1 MFLRDWKK
9 LTFYYFADEYINFN
23 SLVTDLFKI
32 YKTRIWMSAI
42 NPASFQT
49 PLGGVQIPG
58 GLNPTAPSA
67 FSPDVDQYSN
77 RRAQRQQPTPA
88 SMGPIQPAFGT
99 FDHTWNAQRN
109 VNGTNGM
116 AMPQLY
122 GQPFS
127 GHDLDVRQ
135 GDQYPL
141 DYRQGL
147 SQVLGMNS
155 SFSPSGYAPPNL
167 HHSASFNSRPDS
179 SNSGQHPQMP
189 GRDWHQSF
197 QDLSLGH

>member
-1 MFLRDWKK
+1 M
-9 LTFYYFADEYINFN
+9 TFYYFADEYINFN

-58 GLNPTAPSA
+58 GLNPAGPNT
-67 FSPDVDQYSN
+67 FSTDVDQYPN
-77 RRAQRQQPTPA
+77 RRPQRQQPPSA
-88 SMGPIQPAFGT
+88 SAGPIQPAFGA
-99 FDHTWNAQRN
+99 FDHTWNSQRN
-109 VNGTNGM
+109 GNGTNGI
-116 AMPQLY
+116 AMSQLY

-127 GHDLDVRQ
+127 GHDLDTRQ
-135 GDQYPL
+135 IDQYPL

-147 SQVLGMNS
+147 SQVLGLNS
-155 SFSPSGYAPPNL
+155 SFNASGYGSPNL
-167 HHSASFNSRPDS
+167 HHSASFTSRPDS
-179 SNSGQHPQMP
+179 SNGGQHPQMP
-189 GRDWHQSF
+189 GRDWNPSF